1 MRLLERFSRLFLLGG
16 FAFLGFYVYGLVMS
30 VFSPGEMVGF
40 TILAVVFAVAGVIH
54 FIRFRRVM
62 QGPEKDRITHEL
74 QLLKEKRGF

>member
-1 MRLLERFSRLFLLGG
+1 MLERFSRLFLLGG
-16 FAFLGFYVYGLVMS
+16 FAYLGFYVYGLVMG

-40 TILAVVFAVAGVIH
+40 TILAVVFVVAGVIH
-54 FIRFRRVM
+54 FIRFRRAM

>member
-1 MRLLERFSRLFLLGG
+1 MG
-16 FAFLGFYVYGLVMS
+16 

-40 TILAVVFAVAGVIH
+40 TILAVVFVVAGVIH
-54 FIRFRRVM
+54 FIRFRRAM